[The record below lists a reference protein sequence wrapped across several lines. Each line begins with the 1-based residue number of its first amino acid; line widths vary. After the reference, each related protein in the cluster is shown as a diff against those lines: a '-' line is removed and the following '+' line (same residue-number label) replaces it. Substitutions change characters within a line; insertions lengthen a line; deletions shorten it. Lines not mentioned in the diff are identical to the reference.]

1 MVETDKEFLDQAAGL
16 RGEAGELLDQ
26 YGLLSGIASYG
37 LTEVIGSYALD
48 LMTWRDID
56 IQLPDERDVN
66 RFEATMMSYANMFI
80 RTDQDFPSGLYRG
93 IRLLHRGQT
102 WKVDLW
108 GTVRENTPRKRAPS
122 RSSGRLWQARTGWRS
137 CESRTPYAGGGST
150 VKEPTTAMSTMRWP
164 TTASP
169 R

>member
-1 MVETDKEFLDQAAGL
+1 MVKTDKEFLDQAAGL

-37 LTEVIGSYALD
+37 PTEAI
-48 LMTWRDID
+48 
-56 IQLPDERDVN
+56 
-66 RFEATMMSYANMFI
+66 MMSYSNMFI
-80 RTDQDFPSGLYRG
+80 RTDQDFPSGLSRG

-108 GTVRENTPRKRAPS
+108 DTVRENTPRKRAPS
-122 RSSGRLWQARTGWRS
+122 RSSGRLWQARTGWQS
-137 CESRTPYAGGGST
+137 SESRTPYAGGVST
-150 VKEPTTAMSTMRWP
+150 VKESTASISTTRWP